1 MKTLNTMYSNLLGNE
16 EKFHCNY
23 KKYIKSLIL
32 QKVSKFSRP
41 KPRRDAETM
50 YSEAKRDQANN

>member
-1 MKTLNTMYSNLLGNE
+1 MYSNLLGNE